1 MKKIV
6 ITLLFIATTISVFS
20 QGEEKRERI
29 KALKIAFIT
38 ERLEL
43 TEIEAQKF
51 WPIYNAHE
59 KEVEMLRHNARD
71 KRRNLKMETLTENEA
86 KKTLIDFIAFEK
98 EQQELKTQFVENL
111 LTAIPAK
118 KIIKL
123 RLAESEFKKRMI
135 QEMKSRRQ
143 KFKN

>member
-86 KKTLIDFIAFEK
+86 KKALIDFIAFEK